1 MKSNLILHHLHQF
14 TNSLL
19 TAECLRIQ
27 NIHLFLF
34 ADPCTQVP
42 RPHVRVLQPKA
53 RCGALQGGLQHLQQ
67 RQVASLF
74 NLRHK
79 VAFILYARLGLR
91 EQLCNVAENGKVMTM
106 YSTVLLFQ
114 TILRY
119 ISVTFFLKKRF
130 EFMCMGPNI
139 LLCLQEGQMTLPP
152 DDKNIYLSK
161 WKICSIKSI
170 N

>member
-1 MKSNLILHHLHQF
+1 MKSNLFLHHLHQS

-19 TAECLRIQ
+19 TAEYLRIQ

-34 ADPCTQVP
+34 AVPCTQVP

-79 VAFILYARLGLR
+79 VAFILYARLGPR
-91 EQLCNVAENGKVMTM
+91 EQLCNGAENGKV
-106 YSTVLLFQ
+106 YSTVLLLQ

-119 ISVTFFLKKRF
+119 ISVTLKKKKKRF

-152 DDKNIYLSK
+152 DDKNIYVSK
-161 WKICSIKSI
+161 WKVCSIKSLNI

>member
-1 MKSNLILHHLHQF
+1 MKSNLFLHHLHQS

-19 TAECLRIQ
+19 TAEYLRIQ

-34 ADPCTQVP
+34 AVPCTQVP

-79 VAFILYARLGLR
+79 VAFILYARLGPR
-91 EQLCNVAENGKVMTM
+91 EQLCNGAENGKV
-106 YSTVLLFQ
+106 YSTVLLLQ

-119 ISVTFFLKKRF
+119 ISVTLKKKKKDL
-130 EFMCMGPNI
+130 N
-139 LLCLQEGQMTLPP
+139 LCVWVPTFSCACKKG
-152 DDKNIYLSK
+152 K
-161 WKICSIKSI
+161 
-170 N
+170 